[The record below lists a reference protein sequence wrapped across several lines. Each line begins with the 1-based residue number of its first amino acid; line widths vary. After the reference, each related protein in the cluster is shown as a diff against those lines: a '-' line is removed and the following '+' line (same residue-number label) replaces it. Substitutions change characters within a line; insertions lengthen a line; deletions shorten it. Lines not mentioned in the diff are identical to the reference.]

1 MSLQYLPLH
10 LKNKK
15 CFKQICTMLKAPCY
29 VLKILPKLE
38 NTVRLSKMN
47 KWAKILQLLNGC
59 LCDFISPVFTC

>member
-15 CFKQICTMLKAPCY
+15 CFGQICSISRALCY

-38 NTVRLSKMN
+38 NTVRLLKMN
-47 KWAKILQLLNGC
+47 IWAKIL
-59 LCDFISPVFTC
+59 